1 MAYFIFLKYLD
12 SRDDFG
18 KNPHVKIPPKSP
30 CANFQS
36 LGIFKISIFNQKR
49 FFSTFGPIGL
59 AASRR
64 IRPFIPH
71 SLPDRHLPPPAL
83 E

>member
-1 MAYFIFLKYLD
+1 MILGKILTSKFLLNLLVQISKALVY
-12 SRDDFG
+12 S
-18 KNPHVKIPPKSP
+18 KNQFLIKKD
-30 CANFQS
+30 
-36 LGIFKISIFNQKR
+36 

>member
-1 MAYFIFLKYLD
+1 MILGKILTSKFLLNLLVQISKALVYL
-12 SRDDFG
+12 
-18 KNPHVKIPPKSP
+18 KNQFLIKKD
-30 CANFQS
+30 
-36 LGIFKISIFNQKR
+36 